1 MNRLYDKKY
10 LEIAQDSL
18 GEAVDYAVNAIGMEG
33 DFFLKQM
40 IRSGYAELFEQG
52 DPRVLFGMSGSELVD
67 HILME
72 CGLDLPSQSPLD
84 SESYSSWY
92 WAGWILA
99 YYQWESGLPF
109 SRIREFLPLED
120 IVMMYHPLHEAPENK
135 FVETAENLR
144 RTTFRRGVRL
154 KRLREDSGFSQRQL
168 SERSGV
174 GLRAI
179 QQYEQGAKRIE
190 QASAGTLYALS
201 RTLHCH
207 MEDLLDLP
215 VQSSDL

>member
-92 WAGWILA
+92 WAGWIG
-99 YYQWESGLPF
+99 YRHDVS
-109 SRIREFLPLED
+109 S
-120 IVMMYHPLHEAPENK
+120 AP
-135 FVETAENLR
+135 
-144 RTTFRRGVRL
+144 
-154 KRLREDSGFSQRQL
+154 
-168 SERSGV
+168 
-174 GLRAI
+174 
-179 QQYEQGAKRIE
+179 
-190 QASAGTLYALS
+190 
-201 RTLHCH
+201 
-207 MEDLLDLP
+207 
-215 VQSSDL
+215 